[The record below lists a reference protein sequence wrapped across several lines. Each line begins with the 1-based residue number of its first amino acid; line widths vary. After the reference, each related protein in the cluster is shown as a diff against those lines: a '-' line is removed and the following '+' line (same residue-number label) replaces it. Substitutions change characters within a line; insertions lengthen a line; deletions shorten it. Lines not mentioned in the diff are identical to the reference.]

1 MTEYWSR
8 YWEETLLKLDP
19 KTVYDDLN
27 KRGVPDVAI
36 LCYERPT
43 DYCHRHIVAHWF
55 TQNLGVVIREY
66 GQDQST
72 VCGG

>member
-1 MTEYWSR
+1 MS
-8 YWEETLLKLDP
+8 P
-19 KTVYDDLN
+19 SSVMI
-27 KRGVPDVAI
+27 V
-36 LCYERPT
+36 PT